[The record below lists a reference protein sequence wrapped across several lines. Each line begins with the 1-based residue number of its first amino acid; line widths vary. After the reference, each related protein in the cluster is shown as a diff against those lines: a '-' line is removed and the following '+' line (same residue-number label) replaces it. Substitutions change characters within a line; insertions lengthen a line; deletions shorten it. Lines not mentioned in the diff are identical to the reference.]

1 MDISA
6 RIDELVANASTVEEG
21 AQRAL
26 EAIMNETATVTGTV
40 HLIPTGGQMLELL
53 AAKDIPAGVLDKV
66 RVIPVGKGMGGVAVE
81 KRQPVTTCNLQTDDA
96 GGVIRQGARAT
107 GAQGALAV
115 PMMLDGEAV
124 GALGVATREPRDF
137 TRAEIDAI
145 LEMASVLA
153 RALRAR

>member
-1 MDISA
+1 MDIA
-6 RIDELVANASTVEEG
+6 TRINELVKSASTLEEG
-21 AQRAL
+21 AQLAL
-26 EAIMNETATVTGTV
+26 EAIMDETATVTGTV
-40 HLIPTGGQMLELL
+40 HLIPVGGEMLELL
-53 AAKDIPAGVLDKV
+53 AAKDIPAGVLEKV
-66 RVIPVGKGMGGVAVE
+66 RLIPVGKGMGGVAVE

-115 PMMLDGEAV
+115 PMMVDGQAI

-137 TRAEIDAI
+137 SRAEIDAI
-145 LEMASVLA
+145 LEMGSVLA